1 MKFDIK
7 QSSLEK
13 ISEISPNKKNI
24 IKIAEFIKN
33 NFTHIF
39 HAFEYKYYPFEAL
52 NIYKLINVYGYGNCK
67 HFSILFKFFMD
78 SIGVKCTMHYGSY
91 GFRKDKKKQ
100 KHIFNIIEFKKKK
113 YLIDTDFGIIL
124 YKNDLIEY
132 QNSLDKEIFNHFYQK
147 KKGKH
152 KSINFSF
159 YKMYD
164 EKFSEKFEIS
174 SKLFD
179 YKKKLSE
186 FYSEL
191 YFVQIPYFKKKY
203 KEKEISN
210 NRLIIQN
217 KNVQNRNVQSK
228 VVSFNSTKFKV
239 NDCIFNISNFPYLIV
254 NIRVKSNHVNNLE
267 TFNFFE
273 NNIKSHFKFNTYI
286 FNDKKKIFKSN
297 L

>member
-132 QNSLDKEIFNHFYQK
+132 QNSLDKEIFNHVREFGGNVVMTSSSHDRATTRTSEALEHIENPSIRANHLFYVDFQ
-147 KKGKH
+147 
-152 KSINFSF
+152 
-159 YKMYD
+159 
-164 EKFSEKFEIS
+164 
-174 SKLFD
+174 
-179 YKKKLSE
+179 
-186 FYSEL
+186 
-191 YFVQIPYFKKKY
+191 
-203 KEKEISN
+203 
-210 NRLIIQN
+210 
-217 KNVQNRNVQSK
+217 RN
-228 VVSFNSTKFKV
+228 
-239 NDCIFNISNFPYLIV
+239 
-254 NIRVKSNHVNNLE
+254 
-267 TFNFFE
+267 
-273 NNIKSHFKFNTYI
+273 
-286 FNDKKKIFKSN
+286 
-297 L
+297 